1 MDRHTSLGAG
11 CMTAFKQAISRLGLS
26 TRSFYRM
33 LEVAWAIADLKANEK
48 MLSAYIAE
56 AIQYR
61 RFNRAQQ

>member
-1 MDRHTSLGAG
+1 
-11 CMTAFKQAISRLGLS
+11 MTAFKQAISRLGLS